1 MRAVFCSEK
10 RMGVVGGEGEL
21 RQSELGGHWVQRD
34 QAVHVF
40 SLGRLVLLG
49 CCSILY
55 KGR

>member
-1 MRAVFCSEK
+1 
-10 RMGVVGGEGEL
+10 MGVVGGEEEQK
-21 RQSELGGHWVQRD
+21 QSGMGGHWVQRD
-34 QAVHVF
+34 RAGNVF